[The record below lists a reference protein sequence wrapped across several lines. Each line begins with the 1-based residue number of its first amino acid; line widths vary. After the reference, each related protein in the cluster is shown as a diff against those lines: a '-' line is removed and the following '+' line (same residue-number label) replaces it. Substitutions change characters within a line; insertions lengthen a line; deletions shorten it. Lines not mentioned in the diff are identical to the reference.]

1 MAPDNPC
8 ETLLGYTDGPLPELS
23 SLPEGIPFGVTSHV
37 EAGNWLKGRF
47 CMGFEPSVD
56 GSLS

>member
-23 SLPEGIPFGVTSHV
+23 SLPEVIPFGVTALV
-37 EAGNWLKGRF
+37 EAGNRWKGRF
-47 CMGFEPSVD
+47 CMGFEPFVD

>member
-8 ETLLGYTDGPLPELS
+8 ETLLGYTNGPLPELS
-23 SLPEGIPFGVTSHV
+23 SLPEGIPFGVTYLV
-37 EAGNWLKGRF
+37 EASNRLKGRF